1 MTGANFY
8 QRVTRL
14 FSGRG
19 GGGSTYAIKAVPAAT
34 SRINWVAEAGEIRMN
49 PIVAVCLDW
58 GIRNVHA
65 APIRLYTRTRL
76 GEEVEIEGHPA
87 LDLIKKPN
95 PVYDGSTYLGCLIT
109 DLYCLG
115 NAYTYVATNNG
126 GLPGELYWLDG
137 RYVAPDYPTDGSEYM
152 KCWTHT
158 PAGTGYSQKYSQEQ
172 VIDIRRGT
180 DPYNDRLGMSPLQA
194 CYKDIGM
201 VNLAAN
207 YQGAVVKNVG
217 ATNIVISPMG
227 DNSISPASAENL
239 RISTQQRVSGDM
251 AGSPLVFNVPTEIKS
266 LGHTPRDLMLDSMD
280 SAAIS
285 RICAAFGQSPLLHG
299 LPDSGRTYKN
309 YRESNRSA
317 WLNGIIPMHTLIANA
332 LNSQLLP
339 LFDKSGRLFFKWDY
353 QNVEAMAEDQTE
365 QSKRATLLFEKNIA
379 TRNESR
385 KIVGLEP
392 VEDGDIFMD
401 ELSAAAAPAPGT
413 DPSQQA
419 LEPGE
424 EDDDESDDKP
434 EESEETETEEAAP
447 RKQSGYSGRRY

>member
-1 MTGANFY
+1 MAQNSIY

-19 GGGSTYAIKAVPAAT
+19 GGGNTYAIRAVPAAT
-34 SRINWVAEAGEIRMN
+34 SRINWIAEAGEVRMN
-49 PIVAVCLDW
+49 PIVAICLDW

-65 APIRLYTRTRL
+65 APLKLYTRTRL
-76 GEEVEIEGHPA
+76 GEEVEIEGHA
-87 LDLIKKPN
+87 VLDLIGRPN
-95 PVYDGSTYLGCLIT
+95 PVYDGSTYMGCLIT
-109 DLYCLG
+109 DLYTLG
-115 NAYTYVATNNG
+115 NSYTYIAENNG
-126 GLPGELYWLDG
+126 GAPGELYWLDA

-152 KCWTHT
+152 KAWTHT
-158 PAGTGYSQKYSQEQ
+158 PAGTGHSQKYTQEQ

-180 DPYNDRLGMSPLQA
+180 DPYNDRLGVSPLQA

-239 RISTQQRVSGDM
+239 RISTQQRISGDM
-251 AGSPLVFNVPTEIKS
+251 AGSPLVFNVPTDIKS

-317 WLNGIIPMHTLIANA
+317 WLNGVIPMHTLIANA
-332 LNSQLLP
+332 LNAKLLP
-339 LFDKSGRLFFKWDY
+339 RFDKSGRLFFKWDY
-353 QNVEAMAEDQTE
+353 ANVEAMAEDQTE
-365 QSKRATLLFEKNIA
+365 QATRATLLFEKNLT

-392 VEDGDIFMD
+392 VEDGDIFFD
-401 ELSAAAAPAPGT
+401 ELAAAQAEEQP
-413 DPSQQA
+413 PSQQA
-419 LEPGE
+419 LGMNDDGE
-424 EDDDESDDKP
+424 IDEFDDDQA
-434 EESEETETEEAAP
+434 EEAQEAEEAEANG
-447 RKQSGYSGRRY
+447 KAGK